1 MISVTKPEFLFL
13 KQEDVIAAGVLDM
26 ELALQDVEQALL
38 MHGRDEI
45 KQPPKTVL
53 EFPDPQSG
61 HRRYLTVSMP
71 AYLGGGI
78 KRAGL
83 KWAAES
89 MDNACR
95 GDLPYGMDLV
105 ILHDLER
112 AHPVALMDG
121 TLITAIRTGAAAGVA
136 AKYLARPGAEVAGFV
151 GAGVIGR
158 TALEAIGLAVP
169 SLKEFRLYDLKAE
182 KARAL
187 AREFSDR
194 WQIQVVDG
202 PQAAVAEADVIATMT
217 TTRAPFIRASWLKPG
232 CFVAAMGKNEFEE
245 EALAA
250 AELLVVDEWEQ
261 FKHYQPSLLA
271 QMYQAGRLAD
281 QDVINLREI
290 MLGQKPGRLN
300 STDRIHFLSFGL
312 ACEDLVVA
320 ERIYQKARAMGL
332 GQPLALWD
340 QPLWL

>member
-61 HRRYLTVSMP
+61 HRRYLTGSMP

-105 ILHDLER
+105 ILHD
-112 AHPVALMDG
+112 P
-121 TLITAIRTGAAAGVA
+121 
-136 AKYLARPGAEVAGFV
+136 
-151 GAGVIGR
+151 
-158 TALEAIGLAVP
+158 
-169 SLKEFRLYDLKAE
+169 
-182 KARAL
+182 
-187 AREFSDR
+187 
-194 WQIQVVDG
+194 
-202 PQAAVAEADVIATMT
+202 
-217 TTRAPFIRASWLKPG
+217 ASP
-232 CFVAAMGKNEFEE
+232 
-245 EALAA
+245 
-250 AELLVVDEWEQ
+250 
-261 FKHYQPSLLA
+261 
-271 QMYQAGRLAD
+271 
-281 QDVINLREI
+281 
-290 MLGQKPGRLN
+290 
-300 STDRIHFLSFGL
+300 
-312 ACEDLVVA
+312 
-320 ERIYQKARAMGL
+320 
-332 GQPLALWD
+332 
-340 QPLWL
+340 